1 MYQILLALYTKIV
14 ILNVDSLTREIQ
26 MNEQISKMID
36 KLRDVQRDSFVDLI
50 RAYFKSGGLEIETPG
65 VLIEQIKN
73 DRDTLISLIN
83 SIADKTIND
92 IEQKVN

>member
-1 MYQILLALYTKIV
+1 
-14 ILNVDSLTREIQ
+14 

-92 IEQKVN
+92 IQQKVN

>member
-1 MYQILLALYTKIV
+1 
-14 ILNVDSLTREIQ
+14 

-73 DRDTLISLIN
+73 DRDVLIDLVN
-83 SIADKTIND
+83 SIADRQIND
-92 IEQKVN
+92 LEQKVN

>member
-1 MYQILLALYTKIV
+1 
-14 ILNVDSLTREIQ
+14 

-92 IEQKVN
+92 IEQRVN

>member
-1 MYQILLALYTKIV
+1 
-14 ILNVDSLTREIQ
+14 

-83 SIADKTIND
+83 SIADKSIND
-92 IEQKVN
+92 VEQKVN

>member
-1 MYQILLALYTKIV
+1 
-14 ILNVDSLTREIQ
+14 

-83 SIADKTIND
+83 SIADKSIND